1 MYESWPAEAADLWQK
16 ITSDSRCVLSQ
27 CDVEYY
33 HPNIPKN
40 PPHELW
46 VAVWNRSRTTKH
58 PMIRVKSAADG
69 SLAISLRVG
78 LDSGLIGHD
87 RVLKPIKGNPSDAE
101 YGQRR
106 VSMHDLPDDLFN
118 WIRQAAIFTFA
129 KHKVPL
135 NLADH
140 VPVVKTVTST
150 AQPVH
155 LKSGGRKILVYGN
168 SDSSEEGFPT
178 TEHLVEYIKSGIF
191 SKEHGRYRYSQSKD
205 ADVIV
210 LSRNNVAYG
219 HFDIE
224 EKVKP
229 TAEDLESYSGTKS
242 VYLVGKSILY
252 SSPVLLSVLSIKVG
266 SYGTSLTEDQFQQLI
281 SFAGEVTESCGGVT
295 LPTSTIELERIL
307 REVLRRLGQST
318 FRESLIEAYGGKCVV
333 TGCDA
338 VDALEAAHIVP
349 YCDSGSSAITHGLLM
364 RADIHTLFDRHL
376 LGVNPTSLIVEI
388 ADQLKATSYS
398 ELDGVKLQIAA
409 DCKASPDNEA
419 LKTRWKKF
427 KAQGQQ
433 TEQFM

>member
-1 MYESWPAEAADLWQK
+1 MYESWPTEAADLWQK

-33 HPNIPKN
+33 HPQIPKI

-46 VAVWNRSRTTKH
+46 VAVWNQSRTQRK
-58 PMIRVKSAADG
+58 PLIRVKPLANG

-106 VSMHDLPDDLFN
+106 VSQLDLPEELFD

-129 KHKVPL
+129 KQKVPL
-135 NLADH
+135 NLADN

-150 AQPVH
+150 TQPVQQ
-155 LKSGGRKILVYGN
+155 KSAGRKILVYGN
-168 SDSSEEGFPT
+168 SDSSEEGFRT
-178 TEHLVEYIKSGIF
+178 TEHLIEYIKSGIF
-191 SKEHGRYRYSQSKD
+191 SNEHGRYRYSQTKD

-210 LSRNNVAYG
+210 LSRSNIAYG

-242 VYLVGKSILY
+242 VYLVRKSILY
-252 SSPVLLSVLSIKVG
+252 SSPVPLSVLSIKVG
-266 SYGTSLTEDQFQQLI
+266 SYGTSLTEEQLQQLLNL
-281 SFAGEVTESCGGVT
+281 AGEVTESCGGVT

-338 VDALEAAHIVP
+338 VDALEAAHIIP
-349 YCDSGSSAITHGLLM
+349 YSETGSSAVTHGLLM

-376 LGVNPTSLIVEI
+376 LGVNPTSLKVEI
-388 ADQLKATSYS
+388 APQLHGTCYQ
-398 ELDGVKLQIAA
+398 ELNGVTLLTTANAKT
-409 DCKASPDNEA
+409 SPDADA
-419 LKTRWKKF
+419 LKQRWQKF
-427 KAQGQQ
+427 KAHGQSG
-433 TEQFM
+433 

>member
-1 MYESWPAEAADLWQK
+1 MYELWPAVAVDLWQK
-16 ITSDSRCVLSQ
+16 ISGDSRCVLSQ

-33 HPNIPKN
+33 QPRIPKN

-46 VAVWNRSRTTKH
+46 VSVWNQSRTKKH

-118 WIRQAAIFTFA
+118 LIRQAAIFTFA

-135 NLADH
+135 SLSEDTSIA
-140 VPVVKTVTST
+140 KIVTSKKH
-150 AQPVH
+150 PVQVE
-155 LKSGGRKILVYGN
+155 SAGRKILVYGN
-168 SDSSEEGFPT
+168 SDSSEEGFRT

-191 SKEHGRYRYSQSKD
+191 SNEHGRYRYSQSKD
-205 ADVIV
+205 ANVIV
-210 LSRNNVAYG
+210 LSRENVAYG

-224 EKVKP
+224 GKEKP
-229 TAEDLESYSGTKS
+229 TAADIECYSKTKS
-242 VYLVGKSILY
+242 VYVVRKSVHY
-252 SSPVLLSVLSIKVG
+252 SSPVALSELSIKVG
-266 SYGTSLTEDQFQQLI
+266 SYGTSLTEDQLQQLI
-281 SFAGEVTESCGGVT
+281 SLAGEVTESCGGVT
-295 LPTSTIELERIL
+295 LPTSEIELERIL

-318 FRESLIEAYGGKCVV
+318 FRQSLIEAYGGQCVV
-333 TGCDA
+333 TGCDV

-349 YCDSGSSAITHGLLM
+349 YSDTGSSAVTHGLLM

-376 LGVNPTSLIVEI
+376 LGVNPMSLRVEI
-388 ADQLKATSYS
+388 SDQLKATSYG
-398 ELDGVKLQIAA
+398 ELDGVKLLIAT
-409 DCKASPDNEA
+409 DCAASPDKEA
-419 LKTRWKKF
+419 LKQRWKKF
-427 KAQGQQ
+427 KARG
-433 TEQFM
+433 

>member
-1 MYESWPAEAADLWQK
+1 MFESWPAHAVALWKK
-16 ITSDSRCVLSQ
+16 IIENRRCVLNQ

-33 HPNIPKN
+33 HPKIPKN

-46 VAVWNRSRTTKH
+46 VAVWNKSRTTKH

-69 SLAISLRVG
+69 SLAISLRMG

-106 VSMHDLPDDLFN
+106 VSVHDLPDDLFS

-135 NLADH
+135 NLSDDASIA
-140 VPVVKTVTST
+140 KTVTST
-150 AQPVH
+150 NHPVQVE
-155 LKSGGRKILVYGN
+155 SAGRKILVYGN
-168 SDSSEEGFPT
+168 SDSSEEGFRT

-191 SKEHGRYRYSQSKD
+191 SNEHGRYRYSQSKD
-205 ADVIV
+205 ANVIV
-210 LSRNNVAYG
+210 LSRDNVAFG

-224 EKVKP
+224 GKEKP
-229 TAEDLESYSGTKS
+229 TAADLECYSKTKS
-242 VYLVGKSILY
+242 VYVVRKSVHY
-252 SSPVLLSVLSIKVG
+252 SSPVALSELSIKVG
-266 SYGTSLTEDQFQQLI
+266 SYGTSLTEDQLQQLI
-281 SFAGEVTESCGGVT
+281 NLAGQVTEFCGGVT

-318 FRESLIEAYGGKCVV
+318 FRQSLIEAYGGQCVV

-338 VDALEAAHIVP
+338 VDALEAAHIIP
-349 YCDSGSSAITHGLLM
+349 YSDMGSSAVTHGLLM

-376 LGVNPTSLIVEI
+376 LGVNPTSLKVEI
-388 ADQLKATSYS
+388 APQLHGTCYQ
-398 ELDGVKLQIAA
+398 ELNGVTLLTTA
-409 DCKASPDNEA
+409 DAKTSPDADA
-419 LKTRWKKF
+419 LKQRWQKF
-427 KAQGQQ
+427 KAQGQSD
-433 TEQFM
+433 

>member
-1 MYESWPAEAADLWQK
+1 
-16 ITSDSRCVLSQ
+16 VLSQ

-33 HPNIPKN
+33 HPQIPKI

-46 VAVWNRSRTTKH
+46 VAVWNQSRTQRK
-58 PMIRVKSAADG
+58 PLIKVKPLANG

-106 VSMHDLPDDLFN
+106 VSQLDLPEELFD

-129 KHKVPL
+129 KQKVPL
-135 NLADH
+135 NLADN

-150 AQPVH
+150 TQPVQQ
-155 LKSGGRKILVYGN
+155 KSAGRKILVYGN

-178 TEHLVEYIKSGIF
+178 TEHLIEYIKSGIF
-191 SKEHGRYRYSQSKD
+191 SNEHRRYRYSQTKD

-210 LSRNNVAYG
+210 LSRKNVAYG
-219 HFDIE
+219 HFDID

-242 VYLVGKSILY
+242 VYLVRKSILY
-252 SSPVLLSVLSIKVG
+252 SSPVPLSVLSIKVG
-266 SYGTSLTEDQFQQLI
+266 SYGTSLTEEQLQQLLNL
-281 SFAGEVTESCGGVT
+281 AGEVTESCGGVT
-295 LPTSTIELERIL
+295 LPTSTLELERIL
-307 REVLRRLGQST
+307 RDVLRRLGQST

-338 VDALEAAHIVP
+338 VDALEAAHIIP
-349 YCDSGSSAITHGLLM
+349 YSDTGSSAVTHGLLM
-364 RADIHTLFDRHL
+364 RADIHTLFDRQL
-376 LGVNPTSLIVEI
+376 LGINPTSLKVEI
-388 ADQLKATSYS
+388 AGQLHGTCYQ
-398 ELDGVKLQIAA
+398 ELNGVTLLTAA
-409 DCKASPDNEA
+409 NAKTSPDAEA
-419 LKTRWKKF
+419 LKQRWQKF
-427 KAQGQQ
+427 KAQGQSD
-433 TEQFM
+433 